1 MEKFRILQNGSS
13 NADVLVE
20 KPDGT
25 MEKLGELTDTDQIFE
40 APEGG
45 IYAVRLEFRAGIP
58 AEISEIVV
66 TYGEDASG
74 DIGQAVDNIYLDD
87 GTPDSTETVN
97 LALNQP
103 VEVSGI
109 EVPSVK
115 PESAV
120 DGSLDTKWDSGALK
134 GAGASSPQWI
144 IVDLGGYS
152 NMISGIKMSYY
163 NKVYPTDYDIQVSDD
178 KENWVTVKT
187 ITHENNGPTY
197 PTDTVDDEFE
207 VPVMARY
214 VRLVFRSINSV
225 AAGNCIGLQELE
237 VSGVRRRAEM
247 DYVSVQDPEEQKVE
261 IGAAVELP
269 AFVQA
274 AVKAED
280 APRRQRSL

>member
-1 MEKFRILQNGSS
+1 MFLTGDTEEGDYLEYRITGNINVEKFRILQNGSS

-74 DIGQAVDNIYLDD
+74 DIGQAVENIYLDD

-120 DGSLDTKWDSGALK
+120 DRQ
-134 GAGASSPQWI
+134 P
-144 IVDLGGYS
+144 GY
-152 NMISGIKMSYY
+152 KMGQRC
-163 NKVYPTDYDIQVSDD
+163 P
-178 KENWVTVKT
+178 E
-187 ITHENNGPTY
+187 G
-197 PTDTVDDEFE
+197 
-207 VPVMARY
+207 
-214 VRLVFRSINSV
+214 
-225 AAGNCIGLQELE
+225 
-237 VSGVRRRAEM
+237 RRR
-247 DYVSVQDPEEQKVE
+247 VKS
-261 IGAAVELP
+261 AV
-269 AFVQA
+269 
-274 AVKAED
+274 D
-280 APRRQRSL
+280 HRRSRRLFQYDLRH